1 MLHEFVSTNSFDVD
15 PCETTSNRTVTNRIC
30 RSVENTR
37 FRVAAV
43 QCTLL
48 TFALGDFPTSDDA
61 DNRVV
66 RVLGKV
72 ICLGNCS
79 ERGKSCV

>member
-1 MLHEFVSTNSFDVD
+1 MA
-15 PCETTSNRTVTNRIC
+15 NRIC

-79 ERGKSCV
+79 R

>member
-1 MLHEFVSTNSFDVD
+1 M
-15 PCETTSNRTVTNRIC
+15 TNRIC
-30 RSVENTR
+30 RSIDNIR

-43 QCTLL
+43 QFTLL

-66 RVLGKV
+66 RVPGKV

-79 ERGKSCV
+79 R